1 MQLRRNIVSLLLCLV
16 FLFSH
21 VSVAL
26 AADADE
32 PQAAAAKSSASDSK
46 IQVDARSAILIC
58 TDTGDVLY
66 AQNEYEKQS
75 PASVTKIASLLVIMD
90 AIESGRISLED
101 EVTASE
107 AAVEKGGSQI
117 WLEVGEVMTVDE
129 LLKATV
135 IASANDACAALGE
148 YIAGSEQAFVKMMNE
163 KVASLGL
170 ENSNFENCT
179 GLDDTITNH
188 YSCAYDLAFMSK
200 ELIAHPLI
208 REYSTVWL
216 DYLRGGETELANTNK
231 LVNSYNGITG
241 LKTGTTSAAGFCLS
255 ATATRDG
262 MGLCAV
268 VLGCETSEARFDAA
282 ASLLDYGFANYKV
295 ISPEIDEAQITSVKV
310 KGGIQKEAVPVASGL
325 QKILVDASN
334 TDVQA
339 SYSIKTQVEA
349 PVKKG
354 DVLGSVTF
362 ASEDGNEIAK
372 IDLVAQSDI
381 GKISIKYIWLKLLCF
396 MGR

>member
-1 MQLRRNIVSLLLCLV
+1 M
-16 FLFSH
+16 
-21 VSVAL
+21 
-26 AADADE
+26 
-32 PQAAAAKSSASDSK
+32 
-46 IQVDARSAILIC
+46 
-58 TDTGDVLY
+58 
-66 AQNEYEKQS
+66 
-75 PASVTKIASLLVIMD
+75 
-90 AIESGRISLED
+90 
-101 EVTASE
+101 
-107 AAVEKGGSQI
+107 
-117 WLEVGEVMTVDE
+117 
-129 LLKATV
+129 
-135 IASANDACAALGE
+135 
-148 YIAGSEQAFVKMMNE
+148 
-163 KVASLGL
+163 

-179 GLDDTITNH
+179 GLDDSITNH
-188 YSCAYDLAFMSK
+188 DSCAYDRAFMSK
-200 ELIAHPLI
+200 ELISHPLI

-216 DYLRGGETELANTNK
+216 DYLRDGETELANTNK

-282 ASLLDYGFANYKV
+282 TSLLDYGFANYKV
-295 ISPEIDEAQITSVKV
+295 ISPEIDEAQITFVKV
-310 KGGIQKEAVPVASGL
+310 KGGIQKETVPVASGL

-362 ASEDGNEIAK
+362 ASEDGDEIAK

>member
-26 AADADE
+26 AADTDE
-32 PQAAAAKSSASDSK
+32 PQAADAKSSASDSK

-163 KVASLGL
+163 KVVSLGL

-310 KGGIQKEAVPVASGL
+310 KGGIQKETVPVASGL

-339 SYSIKTQVEA
+339 SYSINTQVEA

>member
-32 PQAAAAKSSASDSK
+32 PQAADAKSSASDSK

-216 DYLRGGETELANTNK
+216 DYLRDGETELANTNK

-310 KGGIQKEAVPVASGL
+310 KGGIQKETVPVASGL

-339 SYSIKTQVEA
+339 SYSINTQVEA

>member
-32 PQAAAAKSSASDSK
+32 SQAADAKSSASDSK

-101 EVTASE
+101 EVTARE

-200 ELIAHPLI
+200 ELITHPLI

-216 DYLRGGETELANTNK
+216 DYLRDGETELANTNK

-268 VLGCETSEARFDAA
+268 VLGCETSETRFDAA

-310 KGGIQKEAVPVASGL
+310 KGGIQKETVPAASGL

>member
-1 MQLRRNIVSLLLCLV
+1 MPSCQKILSFLLSMFL
-16 FLFSH
+16 LFSA
-21 VSVAL
+21 AL
-26 AADADE
+26 
-32 PQAAAAKSSASDSK
+32 PAAAAETEDKSTGTTDRSAGSDAMH
-46 IQVDARSAILIC
+46 VEARSAILIC

-66 AQNEYEKQS
+66 AQDEYEEQP

-90 AIESGRISLED
+90 AIESGRIALDD

-117 WLEVGEVMTVDE
+117 WLEVGETMTVDE

-148 YIAGSEQAFVKMMNE
+148 YIAGSEQAFVRMMNE

-170 ENSNFENCT
+170 KNTNFENCT
-179 GLDDTITNH
+179 GLDDTVKNH
-188 YSCAYDLAFMSK
+188 YSCAYDIAFMSK
-200 ELIAHPLI
+200 ELIRHPLI
-208 REYSTVWL
+208 EKYSTVWL
-216 DYLRGGETELANTNK
+216 DYLRDGKTELANTNK
-231 LVNSYNGITG
+231 LVNTYNGITG

-268 VLGCETSEARFDAA
+268 VLGCKTSDIRFDSARE
-282 ASLLDYGFANYKV
+282 LLDYGFANYKV
-295 ISPEIDEAQITSVKV
+295 ITPQIDEDQITAVKV
-310 KGGIQKEAVPVASGL
+310 KGGVLKSTKPAAGAV
-325 QKILVDASN
+325 QKILVDAASS
-334 TDVQA
+334 DAQA
-339 SYSIKTQVEA
+339 SYSLKTQVDA
-349 PVKKG
+349 PVRKG

-362 ASEDGNEIAK
+362 ADTSGKEIAK
-372 IDLVAQSDI
+372 IGLTAQEDI
-381 GKISIKYIWLKLLCF
+381 EKISIKYILTKLLYF

>member
-26 AADADE
+26 AADVDE
-32 PQAAAAKSSASDSK
+32 SQAADAKSSASDSK

-216 DYLRGGETELANTNK
+216 DYLRDGETELANTNK

-282 ASLLDYGFANYKV
+282 TSLLDYGFANYKV

-310 KGGIQKEAVPVASGL
+310 KGGIQKETVPVASGL

-362 ASEDGNEIAK
+362 ASEDGDEIAK

>member
-26 AADADE
+26 AADVDE
-32 PQAAAAKSSASDSK
+32 PQAADAKSSASDSK

-66 AQNEYEKQS
+66 DQNEYEKQS

-200 ELIAHPLI
+200 ELITHPLI

-216 DYLRGGETELANTNK
+216 DYLRDGETELANTNK

-282 ASLLDYGFANYKV
+282 TSLLDYGFANYKV

-310 KGGIQKEAVPVASGL
+310 KGGIQKETVPAASGL

-362 ASEDGNEIAK
+362 ASEDGDEIAK

>member
-26 AADADE
+26 AADVDE
-32 PQAAAAKSSASDSK
+32 PQAADAKSSASDSK

-200 ELIAHPLI
+200 ELITHPLI

-216 DYLRGGETELANTNK
+216 DYLRDGETELANTNK

-310 KGGIQKEAVPVASGL
+310 KGGIQKETIPAASGL

-362 ASEDGNEIAK
+362 ASEDGDEIAK

>member
-26 AADADE
+26 AADVDE
-32 PQAAAAKSSASDSK
+32 SQAADAKSSASDSK

-216 DYLRGGETELANTNK
+216 DYLRDGETELANTNK

-282 ASLLDYGFANYKV
+282 TSLLDYGFANYKV

-310 KGGIQKEAVPVASGL
+310 KGGIQKETVPVASGL

>member
-26 AADADE
+26 AADADK
-32 PQAAAAKSSASDSK
+32 PQAADAKSSASDSK

-200 ELIAHPLI
+200 ELITHPLI

-216 DYLRGGETELANTNK
+216 DYLRDGETELANTNK

-310 KGGIQKEAVPVASGL
+310 KGGIQKETVPVASGL

-362 ASEDGNEIAK
+362 ASEDGDEIAK

>member
-32 PQAAAAKSSASDSK
+32 SQAADAKSSASDSK

-58 TDTGDVLY
+58 TDTVDVLY

-200 ELIAHPLI
+200 ELITHPLI

-216 DYLRGGETELANTNK
+216 DYLRDGETELANTNK

-282 ASLLDYGFANYKV
+282 TSLLDYGFANYKV

-310 KGGIQKEAVPVASGL
+310 KGGIQKETVPVASGL

-362 ASEDGNEIAK
+362 ASEDGDEIAK

>member
-26 AADADE
+26 AADTDE
-32 PQAAAAKSSASDSK
+32 PQAADAKSSASDSK

-66 AQNEYEKQS
+66 TQNEYEKQS

-216 DYLRGGETELANTNK
+216 DYLRDGETELANTNK

-282 ASLLDYGFANYKV
+282 TSLLDYGFANYKV

-310 KGGIQKEAVPVASGL
+310 KGGIQKETVPAASGL

-362 ASEDGNEIAK
+362 ASEDGDEIAK

>member
-1 MQLRRNIVSLLLCLV
+1 MQSCRKILVFLLCLM
-16 FLFSH
+16 FTLSTT
-21 VSVAL
+21 SVTL
-26 AADADE
+26 AADAQDE
-32 PQAAAAKSSASDSK
+32 TDTAKEEQASGSELH
-46 IQVDARSAILIC
+46 VDARSAILIC

-66 AQNEYEKQS
+66 AQDEYEKQS
-75 PASVTKIASLLVIMD
+75 PASVTKVASLLVIMD

-117 WLEVGEVMTVDE
+117 WLEVGETMTVDE

-170 ENSNFENCT
+170 KNTNFENCT
-179 GLDDTITNH
+179 GLDDTVKNH
-188 YSCAYDLAFMSK
+188 YSCAYDIAFMSK
-200 ELIAHPLI
+200 ELIQHPLI
-208 REYSTVWL
+208 EKYSTVWL

-231 LVNSYNGITG
+231 LINSYNGITG
-241 LKTGTTSAAGFCLS
+241 LKTGTTSTAGFCLT

-268 VLGCETSEARFDAA
+268 VLGCETSDVRFDSATE
-282 ASLLDYGFANYKV
+282 LLDYGFANYKV
-295 ISPEIDEAQITSVKV
+295 ITPQIDESQITPVKV
-310 KGGIQKEAVPVASGL
+310 KGGILKETLPEPNSS
-325 QKILVDASN
+325 QKILVNASS

-339 SYSIKTQVEA
+339 SYNLKTQVEA
-349 PVKKG
+349 PVKQG

-362 ASEDGNEIAK
+362 TDADGKEVAK
-372 IDLVAQSDI
+372 IDLSAQENI
-381 GKISIKYIWLKLLCF
+381 GKISIKYILTKLLCF

>member
-26 AADADE
+26 AADTDE
-32 PQAAAAKSSASDSK
+32 PQAADAKSSASDSK

-101 EVTASE
+101 AVTASE

-216 DYLRGGETELANTNK
+216 DYLRDGETELANTNK

-282 ASLLDYGFANYKV
+282 VDLLDYGFANYKV

-310 KGGIQKEAVPVASGL
+310 KGGIQKETVPVASGL

-362 ASEDGNEIAK
+362 ASEDGDEIAK